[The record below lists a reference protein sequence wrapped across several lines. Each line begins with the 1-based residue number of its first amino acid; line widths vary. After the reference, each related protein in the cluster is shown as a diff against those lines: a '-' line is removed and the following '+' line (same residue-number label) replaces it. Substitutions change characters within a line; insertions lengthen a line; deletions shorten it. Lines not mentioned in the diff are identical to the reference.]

1 METTSSSRVGTQPAE
16 APELP
21 ELPDLPAAAPAGPAA
36 APAASATPAASAV
49 PAAAPATAPAQS
61 EEAARPVPAARRTA
75 EGFLRADFPWYGLD
89 EAFTGPRWLLQVG
102 TGADGT
108 VEHGSTGH
116 GDEPSVRGEIATG
129 EKERFAVVVTV
140 ASNPLRRSGD
150 GTGVLEATS
159 VSSAAWLAG
168 SGLLAYSWPGQMD
181 HSLRDDWLE
190 QQTEAAWELADDLD
204 GPDWSV
210 LSLPVDGEPTPFH
223 YRESEFGWVLAGST
237 AAGVHLGAYGRG
249 MSAYGLG
256 FSVIGDL
263 AAYQQ

>member
-1 METTSSSRVGTQPAE
+1 METTSSSRVGAQTAE
-16 APELP
+16 AP
-21 ELPDLPAAAPAGPAA
+21 
-36 APAASATPAASAV
+36 ASAD
-49 PAAAPATAPAQS
+49 APAQEPDTS
-61 EEAARPVPAARRTA
+61 PQSDTQPQEHTAPVPAARRTA
-75 EGFLRADFPWYGLD
+75 EGFLAADFPWYGLD
-89 EAFTGPRWLLQVG
+89 GAFTGPRWLMQVG
-102 TGADGT
+102 TAADGT

-116 GDEPSVRGEIATG
+116 GDEPSARGEIATG
-129 EKERFAVVVTV
+129 EKERFAVVITV

-181 HSLRDDWLE
+181 HSLRDDWLD
-190 QQTEAAWELADDLD
+190 QQTEAAWELADDLA
-204 GPDWSV
+204 GEDWST

-237 AAGVHLGAYGRG
+237 GSGVHLGAYGRG

-256 FSVIGDL
+256 FSAIADL
-263 AAYQQ
+263 GSYE